1 MVMIICMTKKEKG
14 RREKAKENELNG
26 PERMYQKYLSEIE
39 KWNKR
44 CNDILGDDQTEDTI
58 NYYKKY
64 SIISTIILNKN

>member
-1 MVMIICMTKKEKG
+1 MTKKEK
-14 RREKAKENELNG
+14 EEEKKAKENELNG

>member
-1 MVMIICMTKKEKG
+1 M
-14 RREKAKENELNG
+14 NG